1 MRFGFLSGSVEDIAK
16 AARIGFD
23 GIELNTAAFGNAAD
37 GDLDAGLIASAREQS
52 TRSGVTIT
60 ALAHYGL
67 TQQSLEPGPVL
78 ATYRRVLD
86 AAERLGVRVVAS
98 MSGFHADRT
107 WDENVQDF
115 GDRFGPV
122 ADEAERRG
130 ITLAMENWMGYGG
143 RLPFRPVNMGGSP
156 DTWDA
161 WFGVVPSRA
170 LGIEFDP
177 SHLAWQGIDHMRAL
191 REYADRVYHVHAK
204 DVETLPERRYRQG
217 ANGLAFRF
225 RIPGYGE
232 INWPEFIAGLVE
244 IGYDGGVAIEH
255 EDDVFGWHDPG
266 PRYDDGLVRG
276 WQVLEPLIH
285 PRGRS

>member
-107 WDENVQDF
+107 WDENVQAF

>member
-1 MRFGFLSGSVEDIAK
+1 MQFGFLSGSIEDIAK
-16 AARIGFD
+16 ASRIGFD
-23 GIELNTAAFGNAAD
+23 GIELNTAAFGNAAE
-37 GDLDAGLIASAREQS
+37 GDHDAAKVASAKEQS
-52 TRSGVTIT
+52 ERLGVTIT

-67 TQQSLEPGPVL
+67 TQQSLEPAPVL
-78 ATYRRVLD
+78 ATYRRVFD
-86 AAERLGVRVVAS
+86 TAERLGVRVVAS

-107 WDENVQDF
+107 WDENVQAF

-143 RLPFRPVNMGGSP
+143 HLPFRPVNMGGSP

-161 WFGVVPSRA
+161 WFGVVSSKA

-177 SHLAWQGIDHMRAL
+177 SHLYWQGIDHMRAL
-191 REYADRVYHVHAK
+191 KEYANRVYHVHAK
-204 DVETLPERRYRQG
+204 DVENLPETRYRIG

-225 RIPGYGE
+225 RMPGYGE

-255 EDDVFGWHDPG
+255 EDDVFGWHEPG
-266 PRYDDGLVRG
+266 PKYDDGLVRG

-285 PRGRS
+285 PTGRG